1 MSPIASGVGLSVLAG
16 ALNGSFAAPTKYA
29 RHWEWENIWS
39 VWAVAALLVFPWVLA
54 FLTVP
59 NLADVYRGGG
69 YRHEI
74 ELLLVFGAGFGL
86 AQVFFGLGIAAL
98 GFSLSFAIAIG
109 ISAAL
114 GSLVPLVTLEG
125 DMVFTPKGETL
136 LLGLA
141 IVVAGIVVS
150 AIAGKLKD
158 DHTQER
164 ELRSTE
170 KDMSFRMGL
179 LMCILAG
186 LGSPLNNFGLAYGKP
201 LVERAA
207 ILGASPANETNV
219 IWAPLLTASLV
230 PYLIYC
236 AHLWWKNRSFGLF
249 AERGTAVNWLL
260 GIVMAGLWMASLA
273 AYGFAA
279 TSMGDLGLILG
290 WPLFMSV
297 IIIAS
302 NIWGF
307 ATGEWRGCGRKPI
320 AVMLGAIA
328 LLVAGFCTLAYS
340 ANVTLPAPAY

>member
-1 MSPIASGVGLSVLAG
+1 MSPVASGVGLSLLAG
-16 ALNGSFAAPTKYA
+16 AVNGSFAAPTKYA
-29 RHWEWENIWS
+29 KHWEWENIWS
-39 VWAVAALLVFPWVLA
+39 VWAVGAMFVFPWLLA
-54 FLTVP
+54 YLTVP

-86 AQVFFGLGIAAL
+86 AQIFFGLGIAAL
-98 GFSLSFAIAIG
+98 GLSLNFAIAIG
-109 ISAAL
+109 ISTAL
-114 GSLVPLVTLEG
+114 GSIVPLVTLES
-125 DMVFTPKGETL
+125 DMVFTPKGEMI

-158 DHTQER
+158 DQTEER

-170 KDMSFRMGL
+170 NDMSFGMGL

-207 ILGASPANETNV
+207 IMGASPMNETNV
-219 IWAPLLTASLV
+219 IWAPLLTASLI

-236 AHLWWKNRSFGLF
+236 AYRWWKNRSFGLF
-249 AERGTAVNWLL
+249 VERGAAVNWLL
-260 GIVMAGLWMASLA
+260 GIAMAALWMGSLA

-279 TSMGDLGLILG
+279 TSMADLGPILG
-290 WPLFMSV
+290 WPLFMSA

-302 NIWGF
+302 SVWGF
-307 ATGEWRGCGRKPI
+307 ATGEWRGCGRKPVT
-320 AVMLGAIA
+320 VMLGAIA

-340 ANVTLPAPAY
+340 AMGAMAPPAF